1 MNPGFFSNIEN
12 MVMLYHS
19 LIGASMAQNDLNF
32 GELSL
37 SEKEHRKGV
46 IMECKDVFS
55 EASSFPGAGI
65 A

>member
-12 MVMLYHS
+12 MVVLYHS
-19 LIGASMAQNDLNF
+19 LVGASMAQNDLNL
-32 GELSL
+32 GELSR

-46 IMECKDVFS
+46 ILECEEVFS
-55 EASSFPGAGI
+55 QAPSFPGAGI